1 MITVRLDLTT
11 CLAEEDGESNDF
23 IIKDFKNYYK
33 NKIYRIPKFFV
44 YNNMEKIDK
53 FSKFDTEKFIGI
65 DENFSMILSSE
76 NSMLDK
82 YYIHRYKKLT
92 SHSGNNYEHILIND
106 SIESVKI
113 DDDVIKSRTA
123 KSRTALL
130 SFKECNIKI
139 LKKIEKLR
147 YAIRSSARGIFI

>member
-1 MITVRLDLTT
+1 MIAVRLDLTT
-11 CLAEEDGESNDF
+11 YLAEEDGKSNDF
-23 IIKDFKNYYK
+23 LVKKLKNYYK
-33 NKIYRIPKFFV
+33 NAIYSLPKSFV
-44 YNNMEKIDK
+44 YNNMEEIDK

-65 DENFSMILSSE
+65 DENFSMILSSK

-92 SHSGNNYEHILIND
+92 SHSGNNYQHILIND

-113 DDDVIKSRTA
+113 DDNVI

-139 LKKIEKLR
+139 LKKMEKLR
-147 YAIRSSARGIFI
+147 YAIRSNARGIFI

>member
-23 IIKDFKNYYK
+23 RIKDFKNYYK

-82 YYIHRYKKLT
+82 YYIHGYKRLT

-113 DDDVIKSRTA
+113 DDNVI

-147 YAIRSSARGIFI
+147 YAIGSNARGIFI

>member
-1 MITVRLDLTT
+1 MIAVRLDLTT
-11 CLAEEDGESNDF
+11 YLAEEDGESNDF
-23 IIKDFKNYYK
+23 LIKKLKNYYK
-33 NKIYRIPKFFV
+33 NTIYRITKSFV
-44 YNNMEKIDK
+44 YNNMEEIDK

-82 YYIHRYKKLT
+82 YYIHKYKKLT
-92 SHSGNNYEHILIND
+92 SHSGNNYQHILIND

-113 DDDVIKSRTA
+113 DDNVIKS
-123 KSRTALL
+123 KTALL

-139 LKKIEKLR
+139 LKKMEKLR
-147 YAIRSSARGIFI
+147 YAIESNASGIFIK

>member
-1 MITVRLDLTT
+1 MIAVRLDLTT
-11 CLAEEDGESNDF
+11 CLVEEDGESNDF
-23 IIKDFKNYYK
+23 LIKDFKNYYE
-33 NKIYRIPKFFV
+33 NTLYRIQKFFV
-44 YNNMEKIDK
+44 YNNMEEIDK

-82 YYIHRYKKLT
+82 YDIHRYKKST
-92 SHSGNNYEHILIND
+92 SHSGNDYEHILIND

-113 DDDVIKSRTA
+113 DDNDI

-130 SFKECNIKI
+130 SFKECNIEI
-139 LKKIEKLR
+139 LKKMEKLR
-147 YAIRSSARGIFI
+147 YAIRSSARGTFR

>member
-1 MITVRLDLTT
+1 MIAVRLDLKT

-23 IIKDFKNYYK
+23 LIKKLKNYYK
-33 NKIYRIPKFFV
+33 NTIYKIPKSFV
-44 YNNMEKIDK
+44 YNNMEEIDK

-82 YYIHRYKKLT
+82 YYIYRYKKLT
-92 SHSGNNYEHILIND
+92 SHSGNNYQHILINN
-106 SIESVKI
+106 SIESVEI
-113 DDDVIKSRTA
+113 DDNVI

-139 LKKIEKLR
+139 LKKMEKLR
-147 YAIRSSARGIFI
+147 YAIRSNASGIFI